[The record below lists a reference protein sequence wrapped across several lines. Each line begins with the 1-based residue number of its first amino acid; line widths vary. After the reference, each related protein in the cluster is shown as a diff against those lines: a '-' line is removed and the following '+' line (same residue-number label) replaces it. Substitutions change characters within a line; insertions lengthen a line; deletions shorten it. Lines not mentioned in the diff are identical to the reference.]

1 MKGNV
6 YIKGNLHLDCYANI
20 IELKKDGLIF
30 HAGKD
35 VFFHDKKDINN
46 IIFGEDDVLIE
57 DIFEKFDVKD
67 IIAFSD
73 LKE

>member
-20 IELKKDGLIF
+20 IQLKEEGIVF

-35 VFFHDKKDINN
+35 VFFHDKYDINN
-46 IIFGEDDVLIE
+46 IVCGEDDVLIE

-67 IIAFSD
+67 IVAFSD